1 MITIFENFI
10 REFKNDEDMWTAY
23 EVYDEIYHEEF
34 SKFIEDIAK
43 GVKNQYWEVL
53 QFERVNKIWS
63 DFYHM
68 GGEGKAFVR
77 NEKGLGDISNL
88 IIRNIIKL
96 DINTKMAGHTENS
109 PIALAHDEGYYFKG
123 DKADMGSGGWNHK
136 INMTWDKFDDKMSDY
151 IYDKNW
157 GQWRISDYALQPL
170 LSLCSELILAKSPEE
185 KILLCDR
192 VFDVIH
198 QRGDISKLFISG
210 GRQSLDRL
218 HEN

>member
-23 EVYDEIYHEEF
+23 EDYEEIYHEEF
-34 SKFIEDIAK
+34 CKFIEDIAK

-96 DINTKMAGHTENS
+96 DVNTKMAGHTES
-109 PIALAHDEGYYFKG
+109 RPIDLVHEEGYYFKG
-123 DKADMGSGGWNHK
+123 ENADDYNQK
-136 INMTWDKFDDKMSDY
+136 INMTWDKFDEKMFDY

-157 GQWRISDYALQPL
+157 GQLRISDYALQPL
-170 LSLCSELILAKSPEE
+170 LSLCSDLILAKSPEE

-192 VFDVIH
+192 VFDIIH

-210 GRQSLDRL
+210 GRQSLDSL
-218 HEN
+218 HED